1 MEYIKRKDRVLKA
14 SGFNAGIKSVDGTVK
29 TLGEYSKWHNLKNDM
44 GRIQVK
50 MDIIEVY
57 IPSAEVKR
65 AYYLKDELGYMASIV
80 CGDLKEVKQW
90 LTDHGFKTIKDWYI
104 EDNGMSEETWKIW
117 NSEGEG

>member
-14 SGFNAGIKSVDGTVK
+14 SCFNAGVKSVDGTVK
-29 TLGEYSKWHNLKNDM
+29 TLGEYSKWHNLKNDI

-57 IPSAEVKR
+57 IPSSEVKKV
-65 AYYLKDELGYMASIV
+65 YYLKDELGYMASIV

-90 LTDHGFKTIKDWYI
+90 LADHGFKTIKDWYI

-117 NSEGEG
+117 NGEGEG